1 MVSSRGSARAVALLA
16 MLLAVLSLTAAP
28 ARAGGP
34 APATTGRVS
43 VRTAAGLSAEAR
55 ALSGRAVTVV
65 CAATSLEWKRTL
77 TAVGLPAASADEYY
91 GFSLIPEGEMY
102 LSPYVCEGLR
112 LGAVSP
118 LRPADELQ
126 VGWSVDVL
134 LHEST
139 HLGRFT
145 YDEALAEGCARVGL
159 PGELHRLYQ
168 VAYHSPAMSR
178 LTLATAL
185 FRSTQDPRYHG
196 GVCSPAS

>member
-1 MVSSRGSARAVALLA
+1 
-16 MLLAVLSLTAAP
+16 MLFAVLSLTAVQ

-34 APATTGRVS
+34 LPATTGAVS
-43 VRTAAGLSAEAR
+43 VRTDAGLSAEAS

-65 CAATSLEWKRTL
+65 CAATSLEWKRAL

-91 GFSLIPEGEMY
+91 GFSLIPQGEMV

-112 LGAVSP
+112 LGAAAS
-118 LRPADELQ
+118 LRSSAELQ
-126 VGWSVDVL
+126 VGWSVDVF

-145 YDEALAEGCARVGL
+145 YNEALAEGCARVGL

-168 VAYHSPAMSR
+168 VAYHSPAMTR
-178 LTLATAL
+178 LTLAAAL
-185 FRSTQDPRYHG
+185 FRSTQGAPYHG
-196 GVCSPAS
+196 GACPPAP